1 MAKPFTI
8 AQLTDMHLGPIA
20 GFAPLYWGPKR
31 ALGYINWVG
40 SRRDAYSAAALER
53 LVADLHAQRPDHIAV
68 TGDLVNIG
76 LPQEHRNALGW
87 LQRLGT
93 PEHVTVI
100 PGNHDI
106 YAHTGA
112 RSPLRLWA
120 AYMQAN
126 AAGRA
131 YTEAAFPYVRVL
143 GKVALVAVNSARP
156 TPPAMAWGRVGRGQ
170 RARLSTVLARLGA
183 EGLFRVVL
191 IHHPPLPGQAGFARG
206 LRDAPALQG
215 VLEASGAELVIHGHN
230 HRNMLAWGHCARG
243 RILVVGAPSASL
255 DRRHGR
261 EPLARYNLYR
271 IEDGAP
277 RTVEMTGRGLAEPGG
292 PVVELERRRFVL
304 DDEQKS

>member
-1 MAKPFTI
+1 MANPFTL
-8 AQLTDMHLGPIA
+8 AQLSDTHLGPIA
-20 GFAPLYWGPKR
+20 GFAPRYWGPKR
-31 ALGYINWVG
+31 ALGYVNWMRN
-40 SRRDAYSAAALER
+40 RRDAYSAAVLER
-53 LVADLHAQRPDHIAV
+53 LVADLHAQRPDHVAF

-87 LQRLGT
+87 LDRLGS
-93 PEHVTVI
+93 PDAVTVI

-106 YAHTGA
+106 YAHTGS
-112 RSPLRLWA
+112 RTPLRLWA

-126 AAGRA
+126 AAGQA
-131 YTEAAFPYVRVL
+131 YTEAAFPFVRVF

-170 RARLSTVLARLGA
+170 LGRLRTVLARLGSQ
-183 EGLFRVVL
+183 GLFRLVL
-191 IHHPPLPGQAGFARG
+191 VHHPPLPGQAGFARG
-206 LRDAPALQG
+206 LRDAPALQA

-230 HRNMLAWGHCARG
+230 HRNMLAWGHCDRG

-255 DRRHGR
+255 NRRHGR

-271 IEDGAP
+271 IECAAP

-304 DDEQKS
+304 DDEQ

>member
-87 LQRLGT
+87 LQHLGT

-170 RARLSTVLARLGA
+170 RARLSAVLARLGA

-271 IEDGAP
+271 IEDGPP